1 MIKTTV
7 LWRNFEFTGG
17 KRRFLEQADCLM
29 ADPMNVLRTQDQS
42 DVPVITNLANY
53 VQPRLRYMLG
63 EYMN

>member
-1 MIKTTV
+1 
-7 LWRNFEFTGG
+7 LNLQAG

-29 ADPMNVLRTQDQS
+29 ADPMNVLRTQDRS
-42 DVPVITNLANY
+42 DVPAITNLANY

>member
-1 MIKTTV
+1 MN
-7 LWRNFEFTGG
+7 LQAG

-42 DVPVITNLANY
+42 DVPAITNLANY
-53 VQPRLRYMLG
+53 VQPRLRYTLG